1 METIARVAVFS
12 IDTASGRSLE
22 ETSLDERRKRIALH
36 IDLKRRRSGREREG
50 RGGGGGE
57 GRDRKTANKDRTD
70 RIC

>member
-50 RGGGGGE
+50 RGGGGRGGE
-57 GRDRKTANKDRTD
+57 GPKNGEQR
-70 RIC
+70 